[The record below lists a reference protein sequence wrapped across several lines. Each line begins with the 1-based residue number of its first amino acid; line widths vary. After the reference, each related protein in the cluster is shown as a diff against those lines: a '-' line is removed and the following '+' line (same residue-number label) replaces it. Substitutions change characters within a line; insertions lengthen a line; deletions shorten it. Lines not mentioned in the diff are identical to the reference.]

1 MKNRWLRITA
11 IVFAVFLLVLIAL
24 PFLIN
29 VNSFRPK
36 IESEA
41 STALGRKVTLGN
53 LKLSLF
59 SGTVEAD
66 DIAIADDPVFSK
78 SLFVKAHTL
87 KIGIELM
94 PLIFSK
100 QLHVTEIL
108 LEQPEITLLK
118 DSNGTWNF
126 SSLGGAAAKPA
137 DSKAGE
143 SGAQNL
149 SVAKLNVSNGRV
161 TVGRTNSSRKFRV
174 YDGVNIVM
182 TEFLRHF
189 TVSLRALSATARRR
203 GRGHQGNS
211 WPNQC

>member
-41 STALGRKVTLGN
+41 STALGRKVTLGK
-53 LKLSLF
+53 LELSLF

-149 SVAKLNVSNGRV
+149 
-161 TVGRTNSSRKFRV
+161 
-174 YDGVNIVM
+174 
-182 TEFLRHF
+182 
-189 TVSLRALSATARRR
+189 
-203 GRGHQGNS
+203 
-211 WPNQC
+211 